1 MNNTQKTKIIL
12 AIVAIS
18 FIQGLQYCVSPV
30 LGQIQEHYP
39 DINVSL
45 VQMLI
50 TAPALLSMIVALISG
65 GLVVKIS
72 KKKLLL
78 FAALV
83 AGVTGFLPYLADS
96 FWLLFIS
103 RTLYGIA
110 LGLACTLNTAVV
122 AEFFKGDERVSVMG
136 IQAASIGVG
145 MVIITTLGGRLG
157 SLGFTYSYLTNIIGF
172 LSFLVLAAMLPDT
185 GASKVT
191 QTEKIRLNK
200 RVFQVAFLGFLEFL
214 FLITFTT
221 NIAMHIS
228 GALAGD
234 SSVSGILTG
243 VFSGAQIV
251 MGLVLGYVT
260 KVTGNAT
267 LPVAMLS
274 FVAGAALLILFP
286 SNLPILL
293 AAAVLCG
300 FSQGM
305 FIPQAMVDVA
315 NAVRPVAT
323 AMASACFTCAMCFG
337 QLVSPSVLNAISRFI
352 YGKVSTSNV
361 YTIAGIGMAASA
373 AAGFLIMKTPGSKS
387 PAFHDTME
395 KQSLEPAKHKKV
407 EEIQ

>member
-1 MNNTQKTKIIL
+1 MKKTQKIKIIL

-30 LGQIQEHYP
+30 LGQIQAHYP
-39 DINVSL
+39 DVNVSL

-78 FAALV
+78 FAALA
-83 AGVTGFLPYLADS
+83 AGITGFLPFLSDS

-122 AEFFKGDERVSVMG
+122 AEFFEGDERVSVMG

-157 SLGFTYSYLTNIIGF
+157 SIEFTYSYFTNIIGF
-172 LSFLVLAAMLPDT
+172 LSFLVLFIMLPDT
-185 GASKVT
+185 GVSKVT
-191 QTEKIRLNK
+191 KTEKIRLNK
-200 RVFQVAFLGFLEFL
+200 RVFAVSFLGFLEFL

-234 SSVSGILTG
+234 SGVSGILTG

-260 KVTGNAT
+260 KVTKKAT
-267 LPVAMLS
+267 LPAAMLS
-274 FVAGAALLILFP
+274 FAAGAVLLIVFP
-286 SNLPILL
+286 SNLPVLL
-293 AAAVLCG
+293 AASVLCG

-315 NAVRPVAT
+315 NAVKPVAT

-337 QLVSPSVLNAISRFI
+337 QLVSPSVLNTVSKFI
-352 YGKVSTSNV
+352 YGNVSTSNV
-361 YTIAGIGMAASA
+361 YTIAAIGMGISA
-373 AAGFLIMKTPGSKS
+373 IAGFFIMTNK
-387 PAFHDTME
+387 
-395 KQSLEPAKHKKV
+395 KQK
-407 EEIQ
+407 

>member
-1 MNNTQKTKIIL
+1 MKKTQKTKIIL

-30 LGQIQEHYP
+30 LGQIQSHYP
-39 DINVSL
+39 DVSVSL

-50 TAPALLSMIVALISG
+50 TAPALLSMIVAVISG

-83 AGVTGFLPYLADS
+83 AGITGFLPYLADS
-96 FWLLFIS
+96 FWLLFLS

-122 AEFFKGDERVSVMG
+122 AEFFEGDERVSVMG

-145 MVIITTLGGRLG
+145 MVIITTAGGKLG

-172 LSFLVLAAMLPDT
+172 LSLIVLFVMLPET
-185 GASKVT
+185 GVSKVT
-191 QTEKIRLNK
+191 NTEKIRLNK

-221 NIAMHIS
+221 NIAMHLS
-228 GALAGD
+228 GRLAGD
-234 SSVSGILTG
+234 SAVSGILTG
-243 VFSGAQIV
+243 VFSGSQIV

-260 KVTGNAT
+260 KVTRKAT
-267 LPVAMLS
+267 LPAAMMS
-274 FVAGAALLILFP
+274 FVIGAVLLILFP
-286 SNLPILL
+286 SNLPVLL
-293 AAAVLCG
+293 AASVFCG

-315 NAVRPVAT
+315 NAVKPVAT

-337 QLVSPSVLNAISRFI
+337 QLVSPSVLNTISKFI
-352 YGKVSTSNV
+352 YGTVSTTNV
-361 YTIAGIGMAASA
+361 YTIAAVGMAVSA
-373 AAGFLIMKTPGSKS
+373 VIGLYICMKHENRG
-387 PAFHDTME
+387 
-395 KQSLEPAKHKKV
+395 
-407 EEIQ
+407 

>member
-1 MNNTQKTKIIL
+1 LKKTQKTKIIL

-30 LGQIQEHYP
+30 LGQIQSHYP
-39 DINVSL
+39 DVSVSL

-50 TAPALLSMIVALISG
+50 TAPALLSMIVAVISG

-83 AGVTGFLPYLADS
+83 AGITGFLPYLADS
-96 FWLLFIS
+96 FWLLFLS

-122 AEFFKGDERVSVMG
+122 AEFFEGDERVSVMG

-145 MVIITTLGGRLG
+145 MVIITTAGGKLG

-172 LSFLVLAAMLPDT
+172 LSLIVLFVMLPET
-185 GASKVT
+185 GVSKVT
-191 QTEKIRLNK
+191 NTEKIRLNK

-221 NIAMHIS
+221 NIAMHLS
-228 GALAGD
+228 GRLAGD
-234 SSVSGILTG
+234 SAVSGILTG
-243 VFSGAQIV
+243 VFSGSQIV

-260 KVTGNAT
+260 KVTRKAT
-267 LPVAMLS
+267 LPAAMMS
-274 FVAGAALLILFP
+274 FVIGAVLLILFP
-286 SNLPILL
+286 SNLPVLL
-293 AAAVLCG
+293 AASVFCG

-315 NAVRPVAT
+315 NAVKPVAT

-337 QLVSPSVLNAISRFI
+337 QLVSPSVLNTISKFI
-352 YGKVSTSNV
+352 YGTVSTTNV
-361 YTIAGIGMAASA
+361 YTIAAVGMAVSA
-373 AAGFLIMKTPGSKS
+373 VIGFYICMK
-387 PAFHDTME
+387 HE
-395 KQSLEPAKHKKV
+395 NRR
-407 EEIQ
+407 

>member
-1 MNNTQKTKIIL
+1 MKKAQKTKIIL

-39 DINVSL
+39 HVDVSL

-83 AGVTGFLPYLADS
+83 AGITGFLPCLADS
-96 FWLLFIS
+96 FWLLFLS

-122 AEFFKGDERVSVMG
+122 AEFFEGDERVSVMG
-136 IQAASIGVG
+136 VQAASIGVG

-157 SLGFTYSYLTNIIGF
+157 GFGFTYSYLTNMIGF
-172 LSFLVLAAMLPDT
+172 LSFIVLAVMLPET
-185 GASKVT
+185 RVSVVT
-191 QTEKIRLNK
+191 QTEKIRLNR

-228 GALAGD
+228 GELAGD

-260 KVTGNAT
+260 KVTKKAT
-267 LPVAMLS
+267 LPAAMLS
-274 FVAGAALLILFP
+274 FVAGAVLLILFP
-286 SNLPILL
+286 SNLPVLL
-293 AAAVLCG
+293 AAAVFCG
-300 FSQGM
+300 CSQGM

-315 NAVRPVAT
+315 NAVTPVAT

-337 QLVSPSVLNAISRFI
+337 QLVSPGILNTVSKFI
-352 YGKVSTSNV
+352 YGNISTSNV
-361 YTIAGIGMAASA
+361 YTIAAVGMAVSA
-373 AAGFLIMKTPGSKS
+373 AAGFFLMNDKKQN
-387 PAFHDTME
+387 E
-395 KQSLEPAKHKKV
+395 KA
-407 EEIQ
+407 EEI

>member
-1 MNNTQKTKIIL
+1 MNKAQKIKVIL

-39 DINVSL
+39 DVSVSL

-78 FAALV
+78 FAALA
-83 AGVTGFLPYLADS
+83 AGITGFMPYLADN
-96 FWLLFIS
+96 FWVLFLS
-103 RTLYGIA
+103 RILYGIA

-122 AEFFKGDERVSVMG
+122 AEFFEGEERVSVMG

-145 MVIITTLGGRLG
+145 MVIITTLGGKLG
-157 SLGFTYSYLTNIIGF
+157 SFGFTYSYLTNIIGF
-172 LSFLVLAAMLPDT
+172 LSFLVLLVMLPET
-185 GASKVT
+185 GVSKVT
-191 QTEKIRLNK
+191 QTEKIHLNK

-228 GALAGD
+228 GKLAGD
-234 SSVSGILTG
+234 SAVSGILTG
-243 VFSGAQIV
+243 IFSGAQIV
-251 MGLVLGYVT
+251 MGLILGYVT
-260 KVTGNAT
+260 KITKKAT

-274 FVAGAALLILFP
+274 FVAGAVLLILFP
-286 SNLPILL
+286 SNLPVLLL
-293 AAAVLCG
+293 AAVFCG

-315 NAVRPVAT
+315 NAVKPVAT

-337 QLVSPSVLNAISRFI
+337 QLVSPSILNTLSKYI
-352 YGKVSTSNV
+352 YGNVSTSNV
-361 YTIAGIGMAASA
+361 YTIAAMGMAISS
-373 AAGFLIMKTPGSKS
+373 AAGFFLMNDKNKN
-387 PAFHDTME
+387 
-395 KQSLEPAKHKKV
+395 KR
-407 EEIQ
+407 